1 MRYVLQRL
9 FQFLIVFVIVTFV
22 VMVFTRIGSRDPV
35 RDLAGGAVGE
45 AQIEQVR
52 EDYPYLD
59 KPLVQQY
66 VYWLGDF
73 VTGDLGR
80 SYLQS
85 QEGIDMFKQ
94 RLPSTIFIAL
104 WAVVI
109 GLLIAVPIGVYS
121 AYRRDGKL
129 DRVASVSS
137 FAVISMPPVVV
148 GVALL
153 YLVVAVL
160 GWFPTVGASTYV
172 APWDSPIEHFRNF
185 FIPALTLGIGLGAV
199 WSRFL
204 RADMILTQQSD
215 FIKLAKANGV
225 SPNRVLWVHALRAS
239 VLSLITSVALQT
251 SALIGG
257 AVIAETFFGPKGSGE
272 RLVFAIQGND
282 ILIIQAIT
290 AVLVVGVVIANLVVD
305 LLYAVIDPRIRH
317 ARQLG

>member
-94 RLPSTIFIAL
+94 RLPIDDL
-104 WAVVI
+104 HR
-109 GLLIAVPIGVYS
+109 L
-121 AYRRDGKL
+121 
-129 DRVASVSS
+129 
-137 FAVISMPPVVV
+137 V
-148 GVALL
+148 G
-153 YLVVAVL
+153 
-160 GWFPTVGASTYV
+160 G
-172 APWDSPIEHFRNF
+172 
-185 FIPALTLGIGLGAV
+185 
-199 WSRFL
+199 
-204 RADMILTQQSD
+204 
-215 FIKLAKANGV
+215 
-225 SPNRVLWVHALRAS
+225 RAS
-239 VLSLITSVALQT
+239 AC
-251 SALIGG
+251 
-257 AVIAETFFGPKGSGE
+257 
-272 RLVFAIQGND
+272 
-282 ILIIQAIT
+282 
-290 AVLVVGVVIANLVVD
+290 
-305 LLYAVIDPRIRH
+305 
-317 ARQLG
+317 